1 MVLTVT
7 SAQYPRP
14 GERHVYILSNGSV
27 VYEMPHL
34 PARIGL
40 KFYNAAG
47 HPLRKAAVINE
58 MKAAIKRH
66 KQKWRLA
73 K

>member
-7 SAQYPRP
+7 SAQYLHP
-14 GERHVYILSNGSV
+14 GRLHVYNMSNGSV
-27 VYEMPHL
+27 VEELPHL
-34 PARIGL
+34 PPRIGL
-40 KFYNAAG
+40 KFYDAAG
-47 HPLRKAAVINE
+47 RRIHKTAVINE

-66 KQKWRLA
+66 KQKWKLA